1 MIWFQTKYGI
11 ALIYAGLLAFALDRG
26 HTLEHLFPAFVGA
39 FVVGAACLSSQLKRW
54 HYTPLQCNTMMF
66 IGMVLWS
73 GSILARN
80 PSLPS
85 MFCGTAVFVL
95 SSLSLFIASE
105 SFQQEPENLDDLVKP
120 GGSSQVVETRQ

>member
-1 MIWFQTKYGI
+1 
-11 ALIYAGLLAFALDRG
+11 
-26 HTLEHLFPAFVGA
+26 
-39 FVVGAACLSSQLKRW
+39 
-54 HYTPLQCNTMMF
+54 MMF